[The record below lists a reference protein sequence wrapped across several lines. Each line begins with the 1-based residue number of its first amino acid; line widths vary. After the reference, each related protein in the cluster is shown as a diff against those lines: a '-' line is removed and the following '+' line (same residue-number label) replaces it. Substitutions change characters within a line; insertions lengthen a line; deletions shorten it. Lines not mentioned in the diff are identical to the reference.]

1 METAGN
7 RSTQTDRATT
17 QTSTDALYSMLP
29 SVHELLLSSAVAE
42 RMKSSGHARA
52 VETIRGL
59 LERIRRE
66 IGKGLHSSSTL
77 KKLVNE
83 LPAQIAEEMGHSNP
97 LSLRPVINATGV
109 LLHTN
114 LGRAPLSRAAID
126 HMVEIATGYSNLEF
140 DLERGDRGKRDV
152 HVEALLLALLGGT
165 AETKLYG
172 THRAIVVNN
181 CAAATFLA
189 LRALAQGKQVIV
201 SRGELV
207 EIGGGFRI
215 PEILQESGAALREV
229 GTTNRT
235 RVADYENAIT
245 SETALILRVH
255 QSNFSM
261 EGFVERPRLEDLIAL
276 GRRRGLRVF
285 EDQGTG
291 LVVPLESPGARG
303 ETTLASSI
311 AKGCDLVAAS
321 GDKLLGGPQC
331 GILVGTK
338 DIIDCIRQN
347 PLFRAFRAD
356 KLNYAALEATLVQ
369 YLYGDPESIPVVRML
384 HVPEDELR
392 RRSEGIA
399 SALKDPLLTAEVVRM
414 ESVIGGGT
422 APKSKLPSYGIALM
436 HARLDASTLLR
447 ALRQFDPPI
456 IARIE
461 DDRVRIDLRT
471 VEPESDL
478 VFVAALSHVLDPR
491 MTDEK

>member
-7 RSTQTDRATT
+7 RSTEKARALT
-17 QTSTDALYSMLP
+17 QTSMDALYRMLP
-29 SVHELLLSSAVAE
+29 SVQELLLSPAVAE
-42 RMKSSGHARA
+42 RMKSRGHARA
-52 VETIRGL
+52 VQTIRGL
-59 LERIRRE
+59 LEEIRRQ
-66 IGKGLHSSSTL
+66 IGKGLDSSSTL
-77 KKLVNE
+77 KRLVDKLPE
-83 LPAQIAEEMGHSNP
+83 QIADAMEQSN
-97 LSLRPVINATGV
+97 LFSLRPVINATGV

-114 LGRAPLSRAAID
+114 LGRAPLSQVAVD
-126 HMVEIATGYSNLEF
+126 HIVEIATGYSNLEF

-165 AETKLYG
+165 AETNLDG

-181 CAAATFLA
+181 CAAAIFLA

-235 RVADYENAIT
+235 RVSDYENAIT
-245 SETALILRVH
+245 LETALILRVH

-261 EGFVERPRLEDLIAL
+261 EGFVERPTLEDLIAL
-276 GRRRGLRVF
+276 GKRTGLRVF

-291 LVVPLESPGARG
+291 LVVPLQSPGAQA

-311 AKGCDLVAAS
+311 AMGCDLVAAS

-331 GILVGTK
+331 GILVGSK
-338 DIIDCIRQN
+338 DIVDCIRQN
-347 PLFRAFRAD
+347 PLFRVFRAD

-399 SALKDPLLTAEVVRM
+399 AALKDTLLTTEVIRL

-422 APKSKLPSYGIALM
+422 APKSKLPSYGIALT

-456 IARIE
+456 IARIGE
-461 DDRVRIDLRT
+461 DRVLIDLRT
-471 VEPESDL
+471 VEPKSDL
-478 VFVAALSHVLDPR
+478 VLVAALSRVLDPR
-491 MTDEK
+491 TADEK